1 MEFKQIAT
9 FVTLAEHLHFGH
21 AAEHLNIA
29 QPHVSRRIKQLE
41 YELGSLLFYR
51 DRRNVKLTEA
61 GEVFLV
67 EARRLLRAADI
78 AKERTRESALGRRG
92 HLNVSLLGSAML
104 GPLSTVF
111 GEFHRRF
118 PDVYLR
124 FKEAALDRDHRG
136 SQRRRHRRRLLSPA
150 DSRLRRLSITSPSR
164 SEPLIAVLPKLI
176 GLHGGRSSTL
186 IDLAPDPWVMFPRDN
201 GTSVYDLII
210 SLCQKVGFS
219 PNIVQ
224 EADSVQSRLGLVAA
238 GFGVHLV
245 HQTWRTVPYPG
256 VAYVPVQP
264 TATIGLSC
272 YWRKDN
278 TNPILGTF
286 IETVRKYEL

>member
-1 MEFKQIAT
+1 
-9 FVTLAEHLHFGH
+9 
-21 AAEHLNIA
+21 
-29 QPHVSRRIKQLE
+29 
-41 YELGSLLFYR
+41 
-51 DRRNVKLTEA
+51 
-61 GEVFLV
+61 
-67 EARRLLRAADI
+67 
-78 AKERTRESALGRRG
+78 
-92 HLNVSLLGSAML
+92 
-104 GPLSTVF
+104 
-111 GEFHRRF
+111 
-118 PDVYLR
+118 
-124 FKEAALDRDHRG
+124 
-136 SQRRRHRRRLLSPA
+136 
-150 DSRLRRLSITSPSR
+150 
-164 SEPLIAVLPKLI
+164 
-176 GLHGGRSSTL
+176 
-186 IDLAPDPWVMFPRDN
+186 MFPRDN

-210 SLCQKVGFS
+210 SLCQKAGFS